1 MAQPRLSLRR
11 VSASYGRVRVLHDVD
26 LEVMPG
32 EVVALL
38 GSNGAGKSTTLRC
51 ISGLVPATGEIVM
64 DGEPVGRLP
73 THRIVERGVAHVAEG
88 RQLFPDMTVTENLL
102 IGATVSKLDAA
113 KRLEEMFD
121 RFQILRDRAKQRAGT
136 LSGGEQQILA
146 IARALMSDPRLILLD
161 EPSMGLSP
169 VMVERLTAVIQDL
182 TSRQMTILLVE
193 QNAAVALALA
203 ARAYVLE
210 TGRIVAS
217 GTTQEMRSDP
227 ALIRAYLGAAAA

>member
-1 MAQPRLSLRR
+1 MAQPRLSLRQ
-11 VSASYGRVRVLHDVD
+11 VSASYGRVRVLHDID

-38 GSNGAGKSTTLRC
+38 GSNGAGKSTTLRG
-51 ISGLVPATGEIVM
+51 ISGLVATTGEIVM
-64 DGEPVGRLP
+64 DGQPVGRLP

-88 RQLFPDMTVTENLL
+88 RQLFPDMTVRENLL

-113 KRLEEMFD
+113 KRLEEMFE

-169 VMVERLTAVIQDL
+169 VMIEKLTAVIQDL
-182 TSRQMTILLVE
+182 TSQQMTILLVE
-193 QNAAVALALA
+193 QNATVALALA
-203 ARAYVLE
+203 QRAYVLE

-227 ALIRAYLGAAAA
+227 ALIRAYLGAG